1 MIQVAFHDKASRK
14 PTDLSVGGIEAPV
27 NESENERVFS
37 CLFTLKSTHVIRYN
51 KAMKTRIDIR
61 IDPELK
67 DFLTAYAKA
76 NYTTVSRI
84 FVDYAARLK
93 KQHGKN
99 ISISNL
105 SNQST
110 DPNA

>member
-1 MIQVAFHDKASRK
+1 
-14 PTDLSVGGIEAPV
+14 
-27 NESENERVFS
+27 
-37 CLFTLKSTHVIRYN
+37 
-51 KAMKTRIDIR
+51 MKTRIDIR

>member
-1 MIQVAFHDKASRK
+1 
-14 PTDLSVGGIEAPV
+14 
-27 NESENERVFS
+27 
-37 CLFTLKSTHVIRYN
+37 
-51 KAMKTRIDIR
+51 MKTRIDIR

-84 FVDYAARLK
+84 FVDYVVGLK
-93 KQHGKN
+93 KRHGKN

-105 SNQST
+105 SNTST
-110 DPNA
+110 GQHA